1 LDLNFKLYIN
11 CILNRQN
18 YAYISNYAQNF
29 KNDNLILN
37 ANSLYYLV
45 FHLRFSSLFYSTQ
58 LVDIFSYEVP
68 NNTQSFSV
76 KKDSNQNKFV
86 VNDKGLNTVTTY
98 NFHVINTQ
106 NRFFIFLQSL
116 TKFNALH
123 KLSKNTS
130 MVSSIAEL
138 FFAANWLEREVSEL
152 HGTNFSGKK
161 DLRNLMLQYGDT
173 STPFQ
178 KSFPS
183 IGLKEMYYNPVK
195 DTIVQNPVVLQI

>member
-1 LDLNFKLYIN
+1 LDINFKLYIN

-37 ANSLYYLV
+37 ANSFYYLA

-68 NNTQSFSV
+68 NNAQSFSE
-76 KKDSNQNKFV
+76 KKNLNQNKFV
-86 VNDKGLNTVTTY
+86 LNDKGFNTVTAY

-138 FFAANWLEREVSEL
+138 FFAANWLEREVAEL